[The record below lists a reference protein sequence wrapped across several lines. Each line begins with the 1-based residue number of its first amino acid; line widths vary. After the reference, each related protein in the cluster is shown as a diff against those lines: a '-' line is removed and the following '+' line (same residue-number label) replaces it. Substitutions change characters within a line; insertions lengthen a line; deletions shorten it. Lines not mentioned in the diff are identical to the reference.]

1 MYYTNYISEKEKED
15 DEANSTEL
23 LRFVPQDNSGEN
35 IWEKST
41 PYITSYG
48 ALTTL
53 ISRTKDKRKKL
64 YFNIEKQIDNLSTYL
79 IIKQATYKTS
89 QIIIENYS
97 SYISFCVS
105 STGLRFISID
115 ILFCVSSFICSSVVQ
130 PISLRRVFIPKLC
143 FI

>member
-64 YFNIEKQIDNLSTYL
+64 YFNIEKQIDNLF
-79 IIKQATYKTS
+79 K
-89 QIIIENYS
+89 
-97 SYISFCVS
+97 F
-105 STGLRFISID
+105 
-115 ILFCVSSFICSSVVQ
+115 LFLGNIVN
-130 PISLRRVFIPKLC
+130 C
-143 FI
+143 F